1 LVADVPGSGSGGKCL
16 GNGGPKVPPPRG
28 GVTRSEGGGGDGLAS
43 MVERFTTAA
52 DGVDEVETGW
62 TKQHSGGLG
71 WTAQT
76 KNPPLPR

>member
-1 LVADVPGSGSGGKCL
+1 LSNRVPQ
-16 GNGGPKVPPPRG
+16 VRPPRG

-43 MVERFTTAA
+43 VVERSTTAA

-62 TKQHSGGLG
+62 TKPHSGGLG

-76 KNPPLPR
+76 KNTTLPR